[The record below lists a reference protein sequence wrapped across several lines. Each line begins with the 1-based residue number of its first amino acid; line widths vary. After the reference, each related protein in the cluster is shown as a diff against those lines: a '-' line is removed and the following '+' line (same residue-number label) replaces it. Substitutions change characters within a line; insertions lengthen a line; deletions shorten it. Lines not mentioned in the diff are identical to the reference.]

1 MHVALKPLSL
11 EAWVDVRQD
20 STAASISWHEAQKP
34 GVEVTV
40 ITLYVN
46 AVNKNPMK
54 TASPK
59 RRKDMVI
66 TFFFF
71 KKSPLIYVYLVNTR
85 NVNSV

>member
-1 MHVALKPLSL
+1 MHVALNPLSL

-46 AVNKNPMK
+46 AVSKKPMK

-59 RRKDMVI
+59 RRKDMVT

-71 KKSPLIYVYLVNTR
+71 KNSPLIYFFVQN
-85 NVNSV
+85 